1 MLIRKKIFGFLIIM
15 IIFPF
20 IMADSFGH
28 GVGFEVLPP
37 VKLGDR
43 MVSLEVTSSQY
54 QNPDSPDR
62 EIIFSLL
69 DIKTGIILKDV
80 TYNIEAKKKDQIL
93 FDETFKT
100 TDGILV
106 MDFLHSDSEK
116 ISLKH
121 ENKASF
127 FDSLIG
133 SKKNVV
139 EVTGK
144 PFNTGGLYKFK
155 VLITTAD
162 SFFKPLEI
170 PIEYNVGLSIPQRN
184 FYNVNDPNFGSQQL
198 SVVTYY
204 DEIEDFQYNPATKS
218 ITFSMPFE
226 WTKENVNQTSILH
239 EELTIP
245 KTFGDLMV
253 SEFSIKINDEEVP
266 QRVIT
271 IDGFSEVQRII
282 HIVLNQ
288 NDLLELY
295 KKQKEGYNRMN
306 FSLKPQSENLPLSTV
321 TGNGQFRIILDWE
334 PKMVSPGSKII
345 FYFDIMDV
353 FLKDRPVSVSY
364 DLSVLHEDKIIFT
377 QTGISTSSKN
387 EHNIAEFVIPND
399 VKGVISV
406 QFNNL
411 DGNSLARVGLPIVV
425 DRIEI
430 SEIKIPEW
438 VRNNAGWWSS
448 RLIED
453 NDFALGIEFM
463 IKEGIITIP
472 SMYDRDY
479 LENSIIPDW
488 VRNNAGWWS
497 EGLISDKEFA
507 NGLQYLISN
516 GIISV

>member
-1 MLIRKKIFGFLIIM
+1 MLTQKIFGFLFIM

-20 IMADSFGH
+20 IITDSFGH
-28 GVGFEVLPP
+28 GVGYEVLPP

-69 DIKTGIILKDV
+69 DIQTGITLKDV
-80 TYNIEAKKKDQIL
+80 TYKIEAKKTDQIL
-93 FDETFKT
+93 FYETFKT
-100 TDGILV
+100 TNGILV

-116 ISLKH
+116 ISLKQ

-155 VLITTAD
+155 VLITTVD
-162 SFFKPLEI
+162 SFSKPLEI

-184 FYNVNDPNFGSQQL
+184 FYDVNDPNFGSQQL

-204 DEIEDFQYNPATKS
+204 DEIEEFQYNPATKS

-226 WTKENVNQTSILH
+226 WTIENVNQTSVLH

-245 KTFGDLMV
+245 KIFGDLMV

-334 PKMVSPGSKII
+334 PKMVSSGSKII

-353 FLKDRPVSVSY
+353 FLKDKPVSVSY
-364 DLSVLHEDKIIFT
+364 DLSVLHRDKIIFT

-387 EHNIAEFVIPND
+387 EHNIAAFVIPND
-399 VKGVISV
+399 VKGVITV
-406 QFNNL
+406 QFDNL

-430 SEIKIPEW
+430 SEIKIPDW

-472 SMYDRDY
+472 SIYERGSSG
-479 LENSIIPDW
+479 NSIIPDW

-497 EGLISDKEFA
+497 EGKISDKEFA
-507 NGLQYLISN
+507 SGLQYLISN